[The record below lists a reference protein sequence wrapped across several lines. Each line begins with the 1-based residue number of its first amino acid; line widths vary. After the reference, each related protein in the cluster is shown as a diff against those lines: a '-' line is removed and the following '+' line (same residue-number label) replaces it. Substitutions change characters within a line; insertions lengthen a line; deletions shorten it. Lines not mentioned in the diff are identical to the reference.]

1 MVRHIMSATHKTDL
15 FVALPRWSTTVS
27 NGARL
32 EGRAEAILNVPSLRA
47 CVKYCSAPSFI
58 SARRPCDSNRSFNSQ
73 PAAALKSP

>member
-1 MVRHIMSATHKTDL
+1 MSARQMNDL
-15 FVALPRWSTTVS
+15 FAALPRWSTTVR

-32 EGRAEAILNVPSLRA
+32 EYRAEAILNVPSLS
-47 CVKYCSAPSFI
+47 CSVKYCSAPGII